1 MKKLLALVLAL
12 VMVLSLAA
20 CGAKTDAPAAA
31 PEAPKAETP
40 AETPAAPAE
49 TPVEEEPDPVTI
61 YYCNY
66 AVLETAHTAYWEQ
79 LIADFEAEYPYI
91 NVEVLSAAYNDV
103 LTYATTRV
111 GGGEPIDLMYGE
123 VTWNQVLASNG
134 LTSPIT
140 EILGDDVLSQYEE
153 SMLNCFEYEGEIYGL
168 PTYTSNLIV
177 YANKN
182 YLEQA
187 GLDYTNPP
195 KTTAELMQWCEA
207 LQGVKNP
214 NSGEQVTAFG
224 ISMAEKT
231 APGHFLKCLVSA
243 HGGHILD
250 GNGKLDLENEGFKE
264 AVAFVK
270 EMTDKGYSPVNCLP
284 KDFRPGMASGAVAMY
299 VDQTWGYSGTYA
311 VDPNAADYVVSFP
324 VPALGTNGKGATNLS
339 AHTLYMSNNGEAEA
353 AATAKLVKFILDYP
367 GTWEHS
373 AATTPAYYAY
383 GGAADMP
390 LSPVLEG
397 AKSAASNLVSEV
409 YLPEQDAY
417 QIAIATMFN
426 SICMGEATQEEAIAK
441 FTATV
446 SPMLP

>member
-1 MKKLLALVLAL
+1 MKKLLAMVLAL
-12 VMVLSLAA
+12 AMVLSLAA

-40 AETPAAPAE
+40 AAPAETPAE

-66 AVLETAHTAYWEQ
+66 AVLETAHTDYWNQ
-79 LIADFEAEYPYI
+79 LVADFEKEYPYI
-91 NVEVLSAAYNDV
+91 NVEMVSAAYNDV
-103 LTYATTRV
+103 LTYATNRV
-111 GGGEPIDLMYGE
+111 GGGERIDLMLGE
-123 VTWNQVLASNG
+123 VDWSQILASNG
-134 LTSPIT
+134 LSSPVT
-140 EILGDDVLSQYEE
+140 EVVSEEFLAQFPQSVLDCY
-153 SMLNCFEYEGEIYGL
+153 NYEGECYGI
-168 PTYTSNLIV
+168 PMYTSNLIV
-177 YANKN
+177 YANNN
-182 YLEQA
+182 YLKEA
-187 GLDYTNPP
+187 NLDYTNPP

-214 NSGEQVTAFG
+214 SSGEQVIAFG

-250 GNGKLDLENEGFKE
+250 ENGQLDLENEGFKE

-324 VPALGTNGKGATNLS
+324 VPNLGTNGKGATNLS

-373 AATTPAYYAY
+373 AQTTPAYYAY

-446 SPMLP
+446 TPMLP

>member
-20 CGAKTDAPAAA
+20 CGGKADAPAAT
-31 PEAPKAETP
+31 EAPKTETPAETP
-40 AETPAAPAE
+40 AETPVEE
-49 TPVEEEPDPVTI
+49 TPEPVTI
-61 YYCNY
+61 YYLNY
-66 AVLETAHTAYWEQ
+66 AVLETAHTDYWNQ
-79 LIADFEAEYPYI
+79 LIADFEKENPHI
-91 NVEVLSAAYNDV
+91 KVEVLTAAYNDV
-103 LTYATTRV
+103 LTYVTNRV
-111 GGGEPIDLMYGE
+111 GGGERVDLMYGE

-134 LTSPIT
+134 ITSPIT
-140 EILGDDVLSQYEE
+140 EVLDDDVLSQYEQ
-153 SMLNCFEYEGEIYGL
+153 SVLDCFLYEDEIYGL
-168 PTYTSNLIV
+168 PTYISNLIV
-177 YANKN
+177 YANNN
-182 YLEQA
+182 YLKEA

-250 GNGKLDLENEGFKE
+250 ENGQLDLENEGFKE
-264 AVAFVK
+264 TVAFVK

-299 VDQTWGYSGTYA
+299 VDQSWGFSGTYA
-311 VDPNAADYVVSFP
+311 VDNNAADYVVSFP
-324 VPALGTNGKGATNLS
+324 VPNLGTNGKGATNLS
-339 AHTLYMSNNGEAEA
+339 AHTLYMANNGDAEA

-373 AATTPAYYAY
+373 AETTPAYYAY

-397 AKSAASNLVSEV
+397 AKSAAANLASEV

-426 SICMGEATQEEAIAK
+426 SICMGEATEEEAIAK

>member
-1 MKKLLALVLAL
+1 MKKLLALTLAL
-12 VMVLSLAA
+12 IMALSLAA
-20 CGAKTDAPAAA
+20 CGGASAPKAT
-31 PEAPKAETP
+31 EAPKVDAPTEAAAE
-40 AETPAAPAE
+40 APAE
-49 TPVEEEPDPVTI
+49 ESHDPVTI

-66 AVLETAHTAYWEQ
+66 AVLETAHTDYWNQ
-79 LIADFEAEYPYI
+79 LIADFEKEYPYI
-91 NVEVLSAAYNDV
+91 TVEVVSAAYNDV

-134 LTSPIT
+134 LTSPVA
-140 EILGDDVLSQYEE
+140 EVVGDEFLSNFPQSVLDCY
-153 SMLNCFEYEGEIYGL
+153 NYEGECYGI
-168 PTYTSNLIV
+168 PMYVSNLIV

-195 KTTAELMQWCEA
+195 KTTDELMQWCEA
-207 LQGVKNP
+207 LQGITNP
-214 NSGEQVTAFG
+214 ASGEQVTAFG

-231 APGHFLKCLVSA
+231 APGHFLKSLVSA

-250 GNGKLDLENEGFKE
+250 ENGKLDLDNEGFKE
-264 AVAFVK
+264 ALAFVK
-270 EMTDKGYSPVNCLP
+270 EMTDKGYSPVNSLP

-299 VDQTWGYSGTYA
+299 VDQTWGFSGIYA

-324 VPALGTNGKGATNLS
+324 IPNLGTHGTGATNLS
-339 AHTLYMSNNGEAEA
+339 AHTLYVANNGEAEA
-353 AATAKLVKFILDYP
+353 AATAKLVEFILNYE
-367 GTWEHS
+367 GTWQHS
-373 AATTPAYYAY
+373 YDTTPAYYAY
-383 GGAADMP
+383 AGAADMP
-390 LSPVLEG
+390 IAPVLDG
-397 AKSAASNLVSEV
+397 AKSAASNLATEF

-426 SICMGEATQEEAIAK
+426 SICMGEATEEEAIAK

-446 SPMLP
+446 TPLLP

>member
-20 CGAKTDAPAAA
+20 CGGASAPAPTEAPKAEAPAAPAAPAA
-31 PEAPKAETP
+31 PEAPA
-40 AETPAAPAE
+40 
-49 TPVEEEPDPVTI
+49 EPDPVTI
-61 YYCNY
+61 YYMNY
-66 AVLETAHTAYWEQ
+66 AVLETAHTDYWNQ

-91 NVEVLSAAYNDV
+91 HVEVLTAAYNDV
-103 LTYATTRV
+103 LTYVTNRV
-111 GGGEPIDLMYGE
+111 GGGEPIDLLYGE

-134 LTSPIT
+134 ITSPIT
-140 EILGDDVLSQYEE
+140 EILGDDVLSQYEQ
-153 SMLNCFEYEGEIYGL
+153 SVLDCFLYEDEIYGL
-168 PTYTSNLIV
+168 PTYISNLIV
-177 YANKN
+177 YANNN
-182 YLEQA
+182 YLKEA

-231 APGHFLKCLVSA
+231 APGHFLKSVVSA

-250 GNGKLDLENEGFKE
+250 ENGQLDLENEGFKE
-264 AVAFVK
+264 AVKFVK

-299 VDQTWGYSGTYA
+299 IDQTWGFSGTYA
-311 VDPNAADYVVSFP
+311 VDNNAADYVVSFP
-324 VPALGTNGKGATNLS
+324 VPSLGTNGKGATNLS
-339 AHTLYMSNNGEAEA
+339 AHALYMSNNGEAEA
-353 AATAKLVKFILDYP
+353 DATAKLVKFILDYP

-373 AATTPAYYAY
+373 AETTPAYYAY

-397 AKSAASNLVSEV
+397 AKSAAANLASEV

-426 SICMGEATQEEAIAK
+426 SICMGEATEEEAIAK

>member
-1 MKKLLALVLAL
+1 MKTLKKLLALTLAL
-12 VMVLSLAA
+12 VMVLSLVA
-20 CGAKTDAPAAA
+20 CGQSETASNTPATEAPAV
-31 PEAPKAETP
+31 EAPAVE
-40 AETPAAPAE
+40 APATE
-49 TPVEEEPDPVTI
+49 NTDPVTI

-66 AVLETAHTAYWEQ
+66 AVLETAHTDYWNQ

-91 NVEVLSAAYNDV
+91 NVEVVSAAYNDV
-103 LTYATTRV
+103 MTYVTTRV
-111 GGGEPIDLMYGE
+111 GGGEQVDLMYGE

-134 LTSPIT
+134 ITSPIS
-140 EILGDDVLSQYEE
+140 EVLDDELIAQFEDSV
-153 SMLNCFEYEGEIYGL
+153 LNCFLYDGEVYGL

-195 KTTAELMQWCEA
+195 KTSDELLQWCEA
-207 LQGVKNP
+207 LQGITNP
-214 NSGEQVTAFG
+214 ASGEQVTAFG

-243 HGGHILD
+243 FGGHILD
-250 GNGKLDLENEGFKE
+250 ENGKLDLENQGFKE
-264 AVAFVK
+264 ALAFVK
-270 EMTDKGYSPVNCLP
+270 ECTDKGYSPVNCLP

-299 VDQTWGYSGTYA
+299 VDQSWGFSGVYA

-324 VPALGTNGKGATNLS
+324 VPNMGTNGTGATNLS
-339 AHTLYMSNNGEAEA
+339 AHTLYMANNGEAEA
-353 AATAKLVKFILDYP
+353 AATAKLVQFILDYE
-367 GTWEHS
+367 GTWQHS
-373 AATTPAYYAY
+373 YDTTPAYYAY
-383 GGAADMP
+383 AGAADMP
-390 LSPVLEG
+390 LSPVLDG
-397 AKSAASNLVSEV
+397 AKSAASNLASEY

-426 SICMGEATQEEAIAK
+426 SICMGEATEEEAIAK

-446 SPMLP
+446 TPMLP

>member
-20 CGAKTDAPAAA
+20 CGGKADAPAPTEAPKADAPAA
-31 PEAPKAETP
+31 TP
-40 AETPAAPAE
+40 NDAPAAKD
-49 TPVEEEPDPVTI
+49 PDPVTI

-66 AVLETAHTAYWEQ
+66 AVLETAHTDYWNQ
-79 LIADFEAEYPYI
+79 LIADFEAKYPYI
-91 NVEVLSAAYNDV
+91 NVEVVSAAYNDV

-111 GGGEPIDLMYGE
+111 GGGEQIDLMYGE

-134 LTSPIT
+134 LTSPVT
-140 EILGDDVLSQYEE
+140 EVVSDEFLSKFEQSVLDCY
-153 SMLNCFEYEGEIYGL
+153 NYEGECYGI
-168 PTYTSNLIV
+168 PMYTSNLIV

-182 YLEQA
+182 YLAEA
-187 GLDYTNPP
+187 GLDHTNPP
-195 KTTAELMQWCEA
+195 KNTAELMQWCEA

-214 NSGEQVTAFG
+214 NSGEQVIAFG

-250 GNGKLDLENEGFKE
+250 ENGQLDLENEGFKE

-270 EMTDKGYSPVNCLP
+270 EMTDKGYSPVNSLP

-299 VDQTWGYSGTYA
+299 VDQTWGFSGVYA

-324 VPALGTNGKGATNLS
+324 VPSLGTNGKGATNLS
-339 AHTLYMSNNGEAEA
+339 AHTLYVANNGEAEA
-353 AATAKLVKFILDYP
+353 AATAKLVEFILDYE
-367 GTWEHS
+367 GTWQHS
-373 AATTPAYYAY
+373 ADTTPAYYPYA
-383 GGAADMP
+383 GAEGMP
-390 LSPVLEG
+390 LSSVLEG
-397 AKSAASNLVSEV
+397 AKSAASNLAAEV

-426 SICMGEATQEEAIAK
+426 SICMGEATQEDAIAK

-446 SPMLP
+446 TPLLP

>member
-1 MKKLLALVLAL
+1 MKKLLALALAL
-12 VMVLSLAA
+12 IMVLSLAA
-20 CGAKTDAPAAA
+20 CGASNDAPAATDA
-31 PEAPKAETP
+31 PQVDTP
-40 AETPAAPAE
+40 ADAPADA
-49 TPVEEEPDPVTI
+49 PVEETPEPVTI

-66 AVLETAHTAYWEQ
+66 AVLETAHTDYWNQ
-79 LIADFEAEYPYI
+79 LIADFEEEYPYI
-91 NVEVLSAAYNDV
+91 TVEVLSAAYNDV
-103 LTYATTRV
+103 LTYATNRI
-111 GGGEPIDLMYGE
+111 GGGEQIDLMYGE

-134 LTSPIT
+134 ITSPIT
-140 EILGDDVLSQYEE
+140 EVLSDDIISQYDE
-153 SMLNCFEYEGEIYGL
+153 SVLNCFLYEDEIYGL
-168 PTYTSNLIV
+168 PTYISNLIV

-207 LQGVKNP
+207 LQGITNP
-214 NSGEQVTAFG
+214 ASGEQVIAFG

-250 GNGKLDLENEGFKE
+250 ENGQLDLDNEGFKE

-299 VDQTWGYSGTYA
+299 VDQSWGFSGVYA

-324 VPALGTNGKGATNLS
+324 IPNLGTNGTGATNLS
-339 AHTLYMSNNGEAEA
+339 AHTLYMANNGEAEA
-353 AATAKLVKFILDYP
+353 AATAKLVEFILNYEE
-367 GTWEHS
+367 TWQHS
-373 AATTPAYYAY
+373 YDTTPAYYAY

-390 LSPVLEG
+390 LSPVLDG
-397 AKSAASNLVSEV
+397 AKSAASNLASEV

-426 SICMGEATQEEAIAK
+426 SICMGEATEEEAIAK

-446 SPMLP
+446 TPMLP